1 MSNAYLERSQN
12 RRRKMLNAHIEMDLN
27 DHVSVVSAKIID
39 LIETSES
46 LILETLMKKF
56 LKKYELYTPDQFM
69 DGITFLFSIDCLK
82 VDGFK
87 VVLKSV

>member
-1 MSNAYLERSQN
+1 
-12 RRRKMLNAHIEMDLN
+12 MLNAHIEMDLN
-27 DHVSVVSAKIID
+27 DHVSVVSAKIIE

-69 DGITFLFSIDCLK
+69 DGITFLFLIDCLK

-87 VVLKSV
+87 VDLKSV